1 MRECVLGID
10 TSNYTTSAALVDV
23 KSGELVRSV
32 KKLLPVKAGELGLRQ
47 SDAVFHHTVQL
58 PEILTELFDK
68 ACDIKAV
75 GVSTKPTDEE
85 GSYMPCFLAGYCA
98 AKSICEATG
107 VPLFETTHQV
117 GHILSALGSDGKMS
131 LTDGDFLVFH
141 ISGGTTQLLHCKCS
155 ERRIQTSV
163 VAQSLDLKA
172 GQGIDRIGRML
183 GLKFPAGPELDALAR
198 NSKRNFGKNPALK
211 GGNCCLSGMENISQ
225 KMLADGYDKCDI
237 AKFAIDYIGN
247 AIEKMLAAAVEKFG
261 QIPVVYTGGVMSNSI
276 LRRRF
281 AQSGACFARDGFS
294 SDNAYG
300 VALWAKL
307 NYNG

>member
-85 GSYMPCFLAGYCA
+85 GSYMPCFLAGYCS

-247 AIEKMLAAAVEKFG
+247 AIEKMLAAAVEEFG

>member
-155 ERRIQTSV
+155 ERRMQTSV

-247 AIEKMLAAAVEKFG
+247 AIEKMLAAAEEKFG

>member
-155 ERRIQTSV
+155 EKRIQTSV

-261 QIPVVYTGGVMSNSI
+261 QIPVVYTGGIMSNSI